1 MFHFGFVRKG
11 LKFNLETILSPG
23 HNIRYTVLKPHRQGA
38 SFWTMATFKG
48 LKIKDLHIGKGSECN
63 FLHNRKLTLDITL
76 KLCAKK
82 NLKIA
87 SYQEIFASKFSSFLM
102 ASSEFR

>member
-1 MFHFGFVRKG
+1 M
-11 LKFNLETILSPG
+11 KFFEKIDCFFSPL
-23 HNIRYTVLKPHRQGA
+23 HNIRYTVLKPHRHGA

-48 LKIKDLHIGKGSECN
+48 LKITDLHIEKGSECN
-63 FLHNRKLTLDITL
+63 FLYNRKLTLDITL